1 MEFVYDDWKIFIF
14 TDKKIWIFVQYKT
27 VEEKVHSDGDIGL
40 DENCLR
46 GRTKSECSTSYK
58 SCLRYSNIRERLVWR
73 TTFSAKS
80 LKQ

>member
-40 DENCLR
+40 DNS
-46 GRTKSECSTSYK
+46 RTRRIALEVVQRVNVVLHIKVVSDIVTY
-58 SCLRYSNIRERLVWR
+58 
-73 TTFSAKS
+73 AKD
-80 LKQ
+80 